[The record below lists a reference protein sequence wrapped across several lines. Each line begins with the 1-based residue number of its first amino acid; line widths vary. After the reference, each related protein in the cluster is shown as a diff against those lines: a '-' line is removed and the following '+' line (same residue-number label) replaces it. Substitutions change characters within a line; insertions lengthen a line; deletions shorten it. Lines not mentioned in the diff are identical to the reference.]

1 MKCERR
7 NSDLFAFLIFVSH
20 KHTNVVVVG
29 ALPAMLIV
37 SIYYLATS
45 IIHVSFV
52 FQTVI
57 HLRNHYDFYYFSIS
71 LLGYRKLLV

>member
-1 MKCERR
+1 MRCRCAFFR
-7 NSDLFAFLIFVSH
+7 NLDLNSDIFAFLIFVSH

-29 ALPAMLIV
+29 ALPAMLIA
-37 SIYYLATS
+37 SIYYLVTS

-57 HLRNHYDFYYFSIS
+57 HLRNHDFY
-71 LLGYRKLLV
+71 

>member
-1 MKCERR
+1 MQVCFFRNLDLKCERS

-20 KHTNVVVVG
+20 KHTVVVVG
-29 ALPAMLIV
+29 ALPAMLIA
-37 SIYYLATS
+37 SIYYLVTS

-57 HLRNHYDFYYFSIS
+57 HLRNHDFY
-71 LLGYRKLLV
+71 

>member
-7 NSDLFAFLIFVSH
+7 KSNLFAFLIFVSH

-29 ALPAMLIV
+29 ALPAMLIA
-37 SIYYLATS
+37 SIYYLVTS

-52 FQTVI
+52 FQRLTE
-57 HLRNHYDFYYFSIS
+57 RPKSPDSYSFKKS
-71 LLGYRKLLV
+71 L